1 MTLVRREKRGSLV
14 QRQAGDEEVHGCQR
28 SSLPAQARVHSG
40 IRIRKP
46 LIWQHDGE
54 VPAERQDATTLL
66 EGFGVELGAD
76 EDLSPNE
83 DAHRQRL
90 CAVARKPLPCR
101 SILSTPRLPDGVDKE
116 GRVEVNH
123 QEGSRTGL

>member
-1 MTLVRREKRGSLV
+1 MTLVRREKRGALV
-14 QRQAGDEEVHGCQR
+14 QRQAGDEEVHRGQR
-28 SSLPAQARVHSG
+28 SPLPAQARVHTG

-46 LIWQHDGE
+46 LIWQDDGE
-54 VPAERQDATTLL
+54 VSEDVQDATALL
-66 EGFGVELGAD
+66 EGFVVELGAD
-76 EDLSPNE
+76 NDLSPNE

-90 CAVARKPLPCR
+90 TAMARKPLPCR
-101 SILSTPRLPDGVDKE
+101 SILSAPRLPDGVDKE

>member
-28 SSLPAQARVHSG
+28 SSLPAQARVHCG

-54 VPAERQDATTLL
+54 VPAERQDATALL
-66 EGFGVELGAD
+66 EWI
-76 EDLSPNE
+76 
-83 DAHRQRL
+83 DA
-90 CAVARKPLPCR
+90 AVFA
-101 SILSTPRLPDGVDKE
+101 SYTYVNGGDGTYALEPVGDC
-116 GRVEVNH
+116 VV
-123 QEGSRTGL
+123 